1 MHLSNKISKVMLIE
15 DDPIMLTLLVHL
27 LELEGYSVA
36 VNAAD
41 GSLEQVIWSIEHE
54 HPDLVILDVNLGD
67 YSGFDVLARM
77 KANENIRNTHVLMS
91 SGIEYTQQSRDAGA
105 DGFILKPY
113 MPDDFVGYI
122 QHVLGQ

>member
-1 MHLSNKISKVMLIE
+1 MCLHNKMSKVMLIE

-41 GSLEQVIWSIEHE
+41 GGIEQVLWSIEYE

-77 KANENIRNTHVLMS
+77 KANENLQYTPVLMS
-91 SGIEYTQQSRDAGA
+91 SGIEYTQQSQDAGA

>member
-1 MHLSNKISKVMLIE
+1 
-15 DDPIMLTLLVHL
+15 
-27 LELEGYSVA
+27 EGYLVA

-77 KANENIRNTHVLMS
+77 KANENLKNTHVLMS